1 MLDNCGLKIEI
12 VVGDLDDQDFL
23 NAAMQDVTTVLHIA
37 AIFFSR
43 KVVKAAIDNNVDRMI
58 LVHTTGIYSKFKS
71 ASEDYKNI
79 ESDIQRAMEA
89 GKLQT
94 GLVYLRPTMIYGNVN
109 DKNMIIF
116 IKMVDRLR
124 LFPVVDHGKNL
135 LQPVNGKDLGK
146 AYYQVLSKSEIVN
159 GDYILSGEGALTMLE
174 VFQTISRQLGK
185 RTIYL
190 SVPLVMGVLMA
201 KILKAF
207 SLGTIDYVEK
217 VQRMGENRSFPH
229 DAAARDFGYS
239 PMPFEAGLRG
249 EIEQY
254 LNSKQLDS

>member
-1 MLDNCGLKIEI
+1 MKIEL

-23 NAAMQDVTTVLHIA
+23 NGAMRDVTTVLHLA

-43 KVVKAAIDNNVDRMI
+43 KVVKEAIDNNADRMI

-71 ASEDYKNI
+71 ASENYKNI

-89 GKLQT
+89 SNLQT

-116 IKMVDRLR
+116 IKVVDRIS
-124 LFPVVDHGKNL
+124 LFPVVDHGKGL
-135 LQPVNGKDLGK
+135 LQAVNGKDLGK
-146 AYYQVLSKSEIVN
+146 TYYQLLSKSEIMN
-159 GDYILSGEGALTMLE
+159 GDYILSDEKALIMLE
-174 VFQTISRQLGK
+174 LFQAISRELRK
-185 RTIYL
+185 KTTYL

-201 KILKAF
+201 KILKAV
-207 SLGTIDYVEK
+207 SLGTINYVEK
-217 VQRMGENRSFPH
+217 VQRMGENRSLPH

-239 PMPFEAGLRG
+239 PCH
-249 EIEQY
+249 
-254 LNSKQLDS
+254 SKPA